1 MENITHIAIY
11 SPESISSEELYNVSD
26 SGVESITKY
35 LNCSESDLVVIYS
48 TNFHTDEIYCNEDFN
63 KYGEFSDMTEVQPVP
78 GKGCAYFG
86 KGQLM
91 IGGKMINAVITCDA
105 SPYAFIVN
113 SYDILDVEVMS

>member
-11 SPESISSEELYNVSD
+11 SPESIRSEELYDVSD

-48 TNFHTDEIYCNEDFN
+48 TNFHTDEIWCNED
-63 KYGEFSDMTEVQPVP
+63 FSDMTEVQPVP
-78 GKGCAYFG
+78 GKGCVYFG

-91 IGGKMINAVITCDA
+91 IGGKKVNAVLTCDA